1 MVSRDLH
8 TAARSSSNAEAWLD
22 AAIDPIGDSG
32 RPHTARGRY
41 VQHARQPT
49 PDALLDGEPLAAVG
63 IYDEAIPL
71 QALPHRRPRG
81 EYDQVALVE
90 ARGEAVEVF
99 EACLDAR
106 YLALLLVEALDHLQG
121 ARREL
126 GDGREMFPESP
137 VGDAIDELLGRVE
150 RLANVLGLP
159 ESILGDAAPD
169 IYDRPQE
176 RLTAHDVGV
185 PASVRSRRD
194 ALDDLEDIWPSAYP
208 LELVDAPQFVREREL
223 VYGLAA
229 RVQTHHGPVDDPVH
243 LGVEVLGGKP
253 LRNNRHSRLRNQ
265 HRAYYSPLSI
275 QVVRRYPGR
284 LRPGLHAAHPPPAF
298 HNLPACSKMAP
309 VTRREP

>member
-8 TAARSSSNAEAWLD
+8 TPARSSSNAEAWLD

-106 YLALLLVEALDHLQG
+106 YLALLLVEVLDHLQG
-121 ARREL
+121 TRREL
-126 GDGREMFPESP
+126 RDGREMFPERP
-137 VGDAIDELLGRVE
+137 VGDAVDELLSRVE
-150 RLANVLGLP
+150 RLAHVLGLP
-159 ESILGDAAPD
+159 EGILGDAAPD
-169 IYDRPQE
+169 IYDRSQE
-176 RLTAHDVGV
+176 RLAAHDVSV
-185 PASVRSRRD
+185 PARVRSRRD
-194 ALDDLEDIWPSAYP
+194 ALDDLEDVGPAAYP
-208 LELVDAPQFVREREL
+208 LELVDAPQLVCEREL

-229 RVQTHHGPVDDPVH
+229 RVQTHHGTVDDPVH
-243 LGVEVLGGKP
+243 LGIEVLGGEP
-253 LRNNRHSRLRNQ
+253 LRNGGDGRLGNK
-265 HRAYYSPLSI
+265 HRTYDGPFRI
-275 QVVRRYPGR
+275 QVMRRYPGR
-284 LRPGLHAAHPPPAF
+284 LSPGLYAAHPPPTF
-298 HNLPACSKMAP
+298 HDLPACSKKAP

>member
-90 ARGEAVEVF
+90 ACGEAVEIF

-106 YLALLLVEALDHLQG
+106 YLTLLLVEALDHLQG

-126 GDGREMFPESP
+126 GDGREMFPEST
-137 VGDAIDELLGRVE
+137 VGYAVDELLSRVE
-150 RLANVLGLP
+150 RLAHILGLP
-159 ESILGDAAPD
+159 ESVLCDAAPD
-169 IYDRPQE
+169 IYNRPQE
-176 RLTAHDVGV
+176 RLAAYDVSV
-185 PASVRSRRD
+185 PARIRSRRD
-194 ALDDLEDIWPSAYP
+194 ALDDLEDVGPAAYP
-208 LELVDAPQFVREREL
+208 LELVDTPQFVREREL

-229 RVQTHHGPVDDPVH
+229 RVKSHH
-243 LGVEVLGGKP
+243 
-253 LRNNRHSRLRNQ
+253 S
-265 HRAYYSPLSI
+265 
-275 QVVRRYPGR
+275 
-284 LRPGLHAAHPPPAF
+284 PGLYAAHPPPAF
-298 HNLPACSKMAP
+298 HNLPACSKKAP

>member
-106 YLALLLVEALDHLQG
+106 YLALLLVEALL
-121 ARREL
+121 
-126 GDGREMFPESP
+126 S
-137 VGDAIDELLGRVE
+137 RVE
-150 RLANVLGLP
+150 RLAHVLGLP
-159 ESILGDAAPD
+159 ESILCDAAAD
-169 IYDRPQE
+169 IYNRPQE
-176 RLTAHDVGV
+176 RLAAHDVSV
-185 PASVRSRRD
+185 PARVRSRRD
-194 ALDDLEDIWPSAYP
+194 ALDNLEDVGPAAYP
-208 LELVDAPQFVREREL
+208 LELVDTPQFVRERQL
-223 VYGLAA
+223 VYGFAA
-229 RVQTHHGPVDDPVH
+229 RVKTHHGPVDDPMH

-265 HRAYYSPLSI
+265 HRTNDSPLRI
-275 QVVRRYPGR
+275 KVVRRYSGR
-284 LRPGLHAAHPPPAF
+284 LSPGLYTAHPPPAF
-298 HNLPACSKMAP
+298 HNLPACSKKAP